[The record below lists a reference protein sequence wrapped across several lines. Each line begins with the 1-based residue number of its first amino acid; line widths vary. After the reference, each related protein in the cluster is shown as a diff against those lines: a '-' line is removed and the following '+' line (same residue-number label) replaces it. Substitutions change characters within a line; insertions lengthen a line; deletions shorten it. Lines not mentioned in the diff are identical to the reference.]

1 MSLTGYGRVDA
12 SRTRLDAYRETGLGI
27 FDLAY
32 GDQTVENNSV
42 AVGLEGNYLFQGR
55 NSFFRPYWMIEY
67 RDAFENQGDVTL
79 NYVVSPR
86 STDYA
91 LGLRSY
97 GDNALTYGG
106 GLDIDIA
113 SRWRLSVLFR
123 REHASG
129 TDASTIGLLLSF
141 SPGARNGVANT
152 DSGNAASMSA
162 TAGSMDTLSKSTLSK
177 STSTGR

>member
-1 MSLTGYGRVDA
+1 M
-12 SRTRLDAYRETGLGI
+12 
-27 FDLAY
+27 
-32 GDQTVENNSV
+32 
-42 AVGLEGNYLFQGR
+42 GLEGNYVFQGR

-113 SRWRLSVLFR
+113 SSWRLSLLFR

-141 SPGARNGVANT
+141 NPGGRNGVANNA
-152 DSGNAASMSA
+152 DSGNAASMAA
-162 TAGSMDTLSKSTLSK
+162 TAGSMDTFPKKGAT
-177 STSTGR
+177 TGH